1 MTGSLQDLPDEILL
15 EIFSFLTLK
24 DLQLCFKVTSR
35 FKKIAEDTSLWETIG
50 IKEKSLGS
58 NDIRRIVRRGVK
70 HLQLHWCNIFYESLT
85 WKQEDVSKLKCFRMT
100 VDNNENYR
108 TVSELLTA
116 TQLERFT
123 MHAYHPGTLN
133 DELFNNFLTSISL
146 NGNYLKSLDLCIIE
160 GSLQPHQFDSFQAI
174 VDNCCQLTQLSIEI
188 INGSH
193 LQTLITYIFDNLTS
207 KIVKLSLICR
217 SQIHEGQIQALVN
230 RCTQLR
236 ELDLRTNN
244 LTLSGMNLILE
255 NLPQLENLCLPICI
269 GSNIEFWLDE
279 INLNG
284 AISRLKSMK
293 SLKNLWI
300 GYTDINYLDLDNN
313 GDLIDINYVSFTL
326 KKQLPQ
332 LHVNEK
338 KLCLISEQPWNSQ
351 YNCKYL

>member
-50 IKEKSLGS
+50 IKDKSFGS
-58 NDIRRIVRRGVK
+58 NDIHRILRRGVK
-70 HLQLHWCNIFYESLT
+70 YLQLHWCNISYENLT
-85 WKQEDVSKLKCFRMT
+85 WKQEDVSKLKCFRMKMT
-100 VDNNENYR
+100 SNENYE
-108 TVSELLTA
+108 TVSELLA
-116 TQLERFT
+116 VTQLERFT

-133 DELFNNFLTSISL
+133 DELFNNFLTSIAL
-146 NGNYLKSLDLCIIE
+146 NGNYLNSLDLCIIE
-160 GSLQPHQFDSFQAI
+160 GSLQPRQFDSFQAI
-174 VDNCCQLTQLSIEI
+174 VNNCCHLTQLSIEI
-188 INGSH
+188 INGSEF
-193 LQTLITYIFDNLTS
+193 QPMITYICENLAP

-217 SQIHEGQIQALVN
+217 SRIHEGQIHALVK

-255 NLPQLENLCLPICI
+255 NLSQLENLCLPIYI

-279 INLNG
+279 INLAG

-300 GYTDINYLDLDNN
+300 GYSEITNLDLDNN
-313 GDLIDINYVSFTL
+313 DDLIDINYVSFTL

-338 KLCLISEQPWNSQ
+338 KLCLISEPMELSIQ
-351 YNCKYL
+351 L